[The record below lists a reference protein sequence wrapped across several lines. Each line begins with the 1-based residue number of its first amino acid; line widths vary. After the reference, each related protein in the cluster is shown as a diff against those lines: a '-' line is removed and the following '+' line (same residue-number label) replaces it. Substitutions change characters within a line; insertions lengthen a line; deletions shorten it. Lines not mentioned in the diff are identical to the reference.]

1 MYVYIERYIFHARIH
16 RHRPIGGDRSIKSR
30 ISRRSLSDA
39 SGLDIQSVGGD
50 RRGNIFIARRK
61 RCPEVC
67 CDAAH
72 GQRRHARPLIDI
84 KLAGKWPVIRN
95 NERQSVFRVILLDHR
110 ERGYRVMYALP
121 FSSRRRVGRGGG
133 ALTVRS
139 SARERA
145 ADRVSHVRE
154 ED

>member
-39 SGLDIQSVGGD
+39 SGLDIQSVGGG

-110 ERGYRVMYALP
+110 ERIPRDVCPTLLLGEKGWP
-121 FSSRRRVGRGGG
+121 GRRRAHGAVERSREGR
-133 ALTVRS
+133 
-139 SARERA
+139 
-145 ADRVSHVRE
+145 
-154 ED
+154 